1 LYAVHSYSVAPP
13 RRFLLVF
20 DKGDDFLPALRA
32 FAESHAIRGG
42 VFVALGAFRS
52 ATVAFWNPATKEYE
66 RIEVGEQVEVLSL
79 VGDIGADGAETKIH
93 AHVTLGR
100 RDGSAIGGHVLAATV
115 FPTLEMH
122 VVDYG
127 ATVMRG
133 TDEETGLPLIKRV
146 E

>member
-1 LYAVHSYSVAPP
+1 MRSYSVDPK

-20 DKGDDFLPALRA
+20 DKDDDFLPTLRA
-32 FAESHAIRGG
+32 FAEAHAIRGG
-42 VFVALGAFRS
+42 FFVALGAFRS

-66 RIEVGEQVEVLSL
+66 RIEVAEQVEVLSL
-79 VGDIGADGAETKIH
+79 AGDLGADGAETKIH
-93 AHVTLGR
+93 AHATLGR

-122 VVDYG
+122 LVDYG
-127 ATVMRG
+127 ATVVRG
-133 TDEETGLPLIKRV
+133 TDEETGLSLIKRV